1 MPESPFKENDMA
13 YKGLIAALG
22 TLLAASQA
30 LASQPEP
37 SPQTG
42 APPASPNARYCLRV
56 DPITGSR
63 METIRCETRERWA
76 MLEVDLDEEW
86 AKEGVRVIDPQQPNT

>member
-1 MPESPFKENDMA
+1 MA

-63 METIRCETRERWA
+63 QIAAGGDEDEGKDGDDDEEQEEKREKERERE
-76 MLEVDLDEEW
+76 MMKRLLD
-86 AKEGVRVIDPQQPNT
+86 R